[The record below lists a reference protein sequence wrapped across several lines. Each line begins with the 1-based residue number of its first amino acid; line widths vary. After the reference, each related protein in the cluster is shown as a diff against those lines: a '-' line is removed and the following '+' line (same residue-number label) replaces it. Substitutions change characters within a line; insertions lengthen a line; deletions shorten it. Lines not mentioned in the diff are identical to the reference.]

1 MNCYSH
7 DKSTVVSYSIT
18 GSKKERMGRN
28 IKGKEPPP
36 PFSLDFTQWN
46 HCFKINWYASLKKNF
61 AVNESTPPPPRK
73 NTHKEQSAFLYL
85 IKITVKWHCSG
96 GTPHNVV
103 HYYMNVA
110 FHYKPLSNQ

>member
-46 HCFKINWYASLKKNF
+46 HCFKINWYAS
-61 AVNESTPPPPRK
+61 
-73 NTHKEQSAFLYL
+73 
-85 IKITVKWHCSG
+85 
-96 GTPHNVV
+96 
-103 HYYMNVA
+103 
-110 FHYKPLSNQ
+110 